1 MSDLF
6 TKDKTSSA
14 IIVGMKSDNIKQ
26 TALDVE
32 AKKEKK
38 SKKKVML
45 RTQLRRAKKR
55 A

>member
-26 TALDVE
+26 LATDVTE
-32 AKKEKK
+32 KEKK
-38 SKKKVML
+38 SKKKNML
-45 RTQLRRAKKR
+45 RAQLRRAKKR